1 MRILFSATLFV
12 SAALLFLAELIFAR
26 MILPLLGGTP
36 AVWITA
42 MLFFQA
48 MLLAGYAYAHASSLR
63 LGTRRQAAIHLAIAL
78 LPLLVLPIAVPEGW
92 APPTGGNP
100 APWLLALLLVALG
113 LPFFVVSSTTPML
126 QRWFAN
132 TGHRAAPDPY
142 FLYRA
147 SNLGSM
153 VGLLAYPFLVEPF
166 LAVGDQSRLWAAGY
180 WVLLA
185 LTAACAVVVWRSK
198 RPVAVTPPA
207 DGKPHDG
214 DTKPL
219 TRARRLRWLALAF
232 VPSSLMLGVT
242 VYLTTDLAPIPLLW
256 VVPLSL
262 YLLSFILVFS
272 PRHDRL
278 HRFFIRAMPFLVVPL
293 VVVLVFRAAHLIFAP
308 LYLATFFA
316 AAMVC
321 HGELAK
327 DRPPAEHLTE
337 FYLWIAAG
345 GVLGGA
351 FNALLAPLLFDSIAE
366 FPVMLVAAC
375 LLRPRRAPG
384 STDLRRD
391 LSIAG
396 VLGLLVFLLSLA
408 IRTDEPSGQVL
419 WGVVIYG
426 VAAVICFSFDEK
438 PVRFALGLGGIL
450 LASAIVPLGQD
461 GRVVYS
467 ARSFF
472 GTYLVL
478 DDSSGE
484 KRILASGNTVHGAQ
498 NTDPDKRLEL
508 IVYYTP
514 QGPAGRLFA
523 AIPQAESIGVVGLGA
538 GSMACFADEGDHVTF
553 YEIDPEV
560 VRIANDPKLFTF
572 LRDCPGTNEVV
583 LGDAR
588 LSLRDAPNGA
598 YDVLV
603 MDAFNSDAI
612 PLHLMTREALQLYL
626 SKLSDDGVLAFH
638 ISNRYLNVAPVLG
651 DLAADAGVV
660 AYLGRDVVT
669 EEEVDQGRVRSEWVV
684 MTRDESNLGDLTQD
698 AMWERLPGDPDARV
712 WTDDYS
718 NLAGAFS
725 F

>member
-63 LGTRRQAAIHLAIAL
+63 LGTRRQAAVHLAIIF
-78 LPLLVLPIAVPEGW
+78 LPLLVLPIAVPGGW
-92 APPTGGNP
+92 SPPAQGNP
-100 APWLLALLLVALG
+100 APWLLALLMVALG
-113 LPFFVVSSTTPML
+113 LPFFVVSSTTPLL

-132 TGHRAAPDPY
+132 TGHRAAADPY

-153 VGLLAYPFLVEPF
+153 VGLLSYPFLIEPF
-166 LAVGDQSRLWAAGY
+166 LAVGDQSRLWSVGY
-180 WVLLA
+180 WLLLA
-185 LTAACAVVVWRSK
+185 LTGACAVVVWRSTRK
-198 RPVAVTPPA
+198 EAATLRG
-207 DGKPHDG
+207 DGKRG
-214 DTKPL
+214 DSDARPL
-219 TRARRLRWLALAF
+219 SRARRLRWLALAF

-278 HRFFIRAMPFLVVPL
+278 HRFFVRALPFLVVPL
-293 VVVLVFRAAHLIFAP
+293 AVVLVFRAGHLMFAP
-308 LYLATFFA
+308 LYLLTFFA

-327 DRPPAEHLTE
+327 DRPAAEHLTE

-366 FPVMLVAAC
+366 FPLMLVAAC

-384 STDLRRD
+384 ATNLRRD

-396 VLGLLVFLLSLA
+396 ALGLVVLLLSLA
-408 IRTDEPSGQVL
+408 VRNDEPSAQVL
-419 WGVVIYG
+419 WGVVLYG
-426 VAAVICFSFDEK
+426 VAATICFSFDEH
-438 PVRFALGLGGIL
+438 PVRFGLGLGAIL
-450 LASAIVPLGQD
+450 LAGAILPLGQN

-478 DDSSGE
+478 DQGSGE
-484 KRILASGNTVHGAQ
+484 QRILSSGNTVHGAQ
-498 NTDPDKRLEL
+498 NTDPQKRLEL
-508 IVYYTP
+508 LTYYSP
-514 QGPAGRLFA
+514 LGPAGRLFA
-523 AIPQAESIGVVGLGA
+523 AIPQAESIGVVGLGT
-538 GSMACFADEGDHVTF
+538 GTMACFADEGDQVTF

-560 VRIANDPKLFTF
+560 VRIASDPSLFTF
-572 LRDCPGTNEVV
+572 LRDCPGTHEVV

-588 LSLRDAPNGA
+588 LSLGDAPNGA

-612 PLHLMTREALQLYL
+612 PLHLLTREALRLYL

-638 ISNRYLNVAPVLG
+638 VSNRYLEVAPVLG
-651 DLAADAGVV
+651 DLAADAGVT
-660 AYLGRDVVT
+660 AYLGRDAVS
-669 EEEVDQGRVRSEWVV
+669 EGEVELGRIRSEWVV
-684 MTRDESNLGDLTQD
+684 MTRDESNLGTLTGD
-698 AMWERLPGDPDARV
+698 SMWELLGGDPDARV